1 MKAIKTNKAP
11 EALGPY
17 SQAIEVDG
25 YIFTS
30 GQIPADPATGDLKTD
45 IKEATQQSMEN
56 IKAILEEAG
65 SSLDKVLKTTI
76 YLTNM
81 KAFGDVN
88 EVYGTYFTDHK
99 PARSCVEVLSLPKGS
114 LIEIEAI
121 AKK

>member
-1 MKAIKTNKAP
+1 
-11 EALGPY
+11 
-17 SQAIEVDG
+17 
-25 YIFTS
+25 
-30 GQIPADPATGDLKTD
+30 
-45 IKEATQQSMEN
+45 MEN